1 MIIRGLQPFSL
12 LDFPGRI
19 SCIIF
24 VGNCN
29 FRCPY
34 CHNPS
39 LVFDPESQPEVTSD
53 YFWNFMERRRGR
65 LDGIVI
71 SGGEPTLRHDLP
83 EFVKQLKAMDFMVK
97 LDSNGTNPEMIQ
109 TIHENSGIDYL
120 AIDYKAPA
128 DRYSMVTSNP
138 GHATKVGETIRYAV
152 SQKIPLEIR
161 TTVHKDL
168 LKLQDFYRMRREL
181 DSFGAA
187 LWYLQQ
193 FNITAPDLIDES
205 LTHKPTYSDNELLDI
220 ADQLGGKTFARGLN
234 GLLVKHR
241 GMVRI

>member
-1 MIIRGLQPFSL
+1 M
-12 LDFPGRI
+12 LDYPGKI
-19 SCIIF
+19 SCIVF
-24 VGNCN
+24 VGHCN

-39 LVFDPESQPEVTSD
+39 LVFDPESQPEITPD

-71 SGGEPTLRHDLP
+71 SGGEPTLHHDLP
-83 EFVKQLKAMDFMVK
+83 EFIKQVKSMDFLVK
-97 LDSNGTNPEMIQ
+97 LDSNGTNPEMIRA
-109 TIHENSGIDYL
+109 IHENSGIDYL
-120 AIDYKAPA
+120 AVDYKAPA
-128 DRYSMVTSNP
+128 DKYAPLVTRNP
-138 GHATKVGETIRYAV
+138 GHAALVGQTIRYAA

-168 LKLQDFYRMRREL
+168 LVLQDFQQMRREL
-181 DSFGAA
+181 DSFGAT

-193 FNITAPDLIDES
+193 FNIAAPDLIDES
-205 LTHKPTYSDNELLDI
+205 LTHKPTYSDHELLET
-220 ADQLGGKTFARGLN
+220 AEKVGGKTLARGLN

-241 GMVRI
+241 GLVRV